1 MSVTQYETFRA
12 LNQLS
17 SLVVGRD
24 RAVATN
30 DMESDPIQR
39 IKHLKAMVDEDFRLA
54 NQTGDSKNSKQV
66 ERTLASLQSLMVL
79 AELASEVE
87 W

>member
-1 MSVTQYETFRA
+1 MPVTQYETFRA
-12 LNQLS
+12 LNQLA

-30 DMESDPIQR
+30 NLEGDPIAR
-39 IKHLKAMVDEDFRLA
+39 IHMLKTMVDEDFRQA
-54 NQTGDSKNSKQV
+54 SQVGDSKNLKQV
-66 ERTLASLQSLMVL
+66 ERTMASLQSLLVL
-79 AELASEVE
+79 ADLVADVE